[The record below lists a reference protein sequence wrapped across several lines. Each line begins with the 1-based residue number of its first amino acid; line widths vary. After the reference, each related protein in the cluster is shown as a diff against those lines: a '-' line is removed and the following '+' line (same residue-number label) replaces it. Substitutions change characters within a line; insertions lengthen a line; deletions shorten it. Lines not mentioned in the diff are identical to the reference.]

1 MDPAALQVLHHVLD
15 ARRAGSTDAVSLP
28 GADLRGAQLLR
39 ADLIGADLHGA
50 GLDHAQLAGAKLGRA
65 NLDGALLT
73 HADLAGADLTGA
85 SLVGADL
92 SHARLEGAVLAG
104 ADLRG
109 ANVDGVIGEPASIA
123 AVLIDQAMCIR
134 SNLPDADIVQ
144 LWTGG
149 AIIDDLEHF
158 DSLMI
163 RGACSQVAE
172 DLASDAGPPT
182 RRISDIEVEA
192 RKQRLSQDD
201 EMPPSARMSA
211 EVLRLVAMPDGDA
224 PMSLRTLKLVAPILT
239 PDMVKAPAWKAGDT
253 VLGISLESV
262 IGEGNAA
269 AVWLGRDPSGEPVAV
284 KLFKALRASVGLSLP
299 AFRRGVSVMNRLTGP
314 DDAEGGVM
322 QLRCVSLNK
331 LGVVMDHASNGSA
344 QDLPALQWKVKSAVA
359 FFDKLCR
366 TVERAHERGALHRCL
381 KPSNVLLDAD
391 LKPILC
397 DFDMVD
403 LPTLAAES
411 RDVGGYRAYAA
422 PEELLGHGTQSPTAD
437 VYSLGRILHFL
448 LLGEPPAAPVGAA
461 LALDDLKSQ
470 PAGLVRIIRKCT
482 MRAPEARYQQVAQLC
497 DELGRYEDYENVGVA
512 GGPEENFLPHRV
524 SSLSHR
530 TPWLSGGQRAPLRE
544 SARPPRER
552 TRPRP
557 DRPDRPRPRTHAS
570 EPDPL
575 GLSRNTEKLL
585 GAIGLILVFVSL
597 VAVMLS
603 NNPAPSLVR
612 QMQALSGLGGMLT
625 SLLMRRATSR
635 ALFWRFAWMVIA
647 AGGLYMANLPG
658 LAAPSQAPPIPKPK
672 PAPPP

>member
-15 ARRAGSTDAVSLP
+15 ARRAGKSTAVSLP
-28 GADLRGAQLLR
+28 GADLRGAQLSR
-39 ADLIGADLHGA
+39 ADLVGADLRGA

-92 SHARLEGAVLAG
+92 SSARVEGAVLAG

-109 ANVDGVIGEPASIA
+109 ANVDGVMGEPASIA

-134 SNLPDADIVQ
+134 SHLPDRDIVQ

-163 RGACSQVAE
+163 RGACSQASE
-172 DLASDAGPPT
+172 ELASDAGPPT

-192 RKQRLSQDD
+192 RKQRLEEDD
-201 EMPPSARMSA
+201 AMPPSARVSA
-211 EVLRLVAMPDGDA
+211 EVLRLVVMPEDDA

-239 PDMVKAPAWKAGDT
+239 PDMVKAPAWKQGDT
-253 VLGISLESV
+253 VLGVALESV

-269 AVWLGRDPSGEPVAV
+269 TVWLGRDGSGDPVAV
-284 KLFKALRASVGLSLP
+284 KLFKAPRASVGLSLP

-314 DDAEGGVM
+314 DDTHGGVM

-331 LGVVMDHASNGSA
+331 LGIVMDHAANGSA
-344 QDLPALQWKVKSAVA
+344 EDLPALEWKVKSAVA
-359 FFDKLCR
+359 FFDKLCA

-391 LKPILC
+391 LNPTLC

-448 LLGEPPAAPVGAA
+448 LLGAPPAIAVGAA
-461 LALDDLKSQ
+461 PALEELEAQ

-482 MRAPEARYQQVAQLC
+482 MRAPEARYQEVADLRH
-497 DELGRYEDYENVGVA
+497 DLARYEDYESVGVA
-512 GGPEENFLPHRV
+512 GGAENNFLPHRV

-530 TPWLSGGQRAPLRE
+530 TPWLSGKRAE
-544 SARPPRER
+544 PPGK
-552 TRPRP
+552 PRRAQP
-557 DRPDRPRPRTHAS
+557 PPDRPRPERPRRPARAPAP
-570 EPDPL
+570 EADPL
-575 GLSRNTEKLL
+575 GLSRNSEKLV
-585 GAIGLILVFVSL
+585 GTVGLLLVFVSL
-597 VAVMLS
+597 VAVMITRH
-603 NNPAPSLVR
+603 PEPSLVR
-612 QMQALSGLGGMLT
+612 QMQALSALGGMLA
-625 SLLMRRATSR
+625 SLVMPRASSR
-635 ALFWRFAWMVIA
+635 ALFWRLAWMVIG
-647 AGGLYMANLPG
+647 AGGLAMANLPG
-658 LAAPSQAPPIPKPK
+658 LAAPRAAPPIPKTS
-672 PAPPP
+672 PP